1 MHPLHRPVVL
11 IIWLCAVIIGLNVLV
26 LFWLQTGIPSTHVA
40 SSQADRTSIRLV
52 EPPAET
58 APCQPTVVENET
70 PLAERDAA
78 IAQLQ
83 GEIHRLKS
91 TKGDDG
97 AAWRTKAEQV
107 EKNAAERVAE
117 RDAAIAQLQG
127 EIHRLK
133 STKGDDGAAWRTKA
147 EQVEKDLMVL
157 QKAAERVL
165 EMDARN
171 WQEGKL
177 MLAHALVKEK
187 I

>member
-11 IIWLCAVIIGLNVLV
+11 IIWLCAVIIGLNVFTLWWF
-26 LFWLQTGIPSTHVA
+26 LEGSPATPVA
-40 SSQADRTSIRLV
+40 SRQVDRTPIRLV

-58 APCQPTVVENET
+58 APCPPTVVENEA

-83 GEIHRLKS
+83 GEIDRLKS

-97 AAWRTKAEQV
+97 AAWRTKAEQLEQDLIV
-107 EKNAAERVAE
+107 
-117 RDAAIAQLQG
+117 
-127 EIHRLK
+127 LK
-133 STKGDDGAAWRTKA
+133 KA
-147 EQVEKDLMVL
+147 V
-157 QKAAERVL
+157 ERVL
-165 EMDARN
+165 EMDAMDARH

-187 I
+187 T